1 MFGAGSD
8 LQHAAFLVGA
18 DFLFSKASE
27 CVCFFGGCEGSKG
40 PRLLLVEDKTFK
52 TQ

>member
-27 CVCFFGGCEGSKG
+27 CVCFFEVVKDQRD
-40 PRLLLVEDKTFK
+40 PNVLLVES
-52 TQ
+52 